1 MRFLPSPF
9 PRPSLRPSRRIT
21 AVAAAAATVGMSL
34 LAVAPA
40 HAAEHPAAG
49 PVATHRQAVTA
60 AQQRS
65 VLQYWTPE
73 RIAALTTPTS
83 GNPPA
88 GGPDGAPW
96 TTGGALPGT
105 VGRLFFTDHGEDS
118 SCTATVIRSA
128 NRSTVVT
135 AGHCVNNTDLLGENN
150 QWAANEMF
158 VPGYHDGQAP
168 YGKFVGR
175 MGVVGS
181 TWLANDQQHAQTY
194 DSYDQAFV
202 VLNTDERGRR
212 LQDAVGTAQRIGFDR
227 PGDVPSDSFGYPR
240 ASADPAREGLPEY
253 TGERLAYCSGTAR
266 EYPGTV
272 EFPEPPGLFGP
283 PCVMGGGSSGG
294 PRITGL
300 NPVTGVGT
308 VVGDNTQSAFF
319 ETDGAPCADSSHDG
333 CVRYL
338 VGPQFSTAITE
349 PLYDRA
355 QRA

>member
-1 MRFLPSPF
+1 
-9 PRPSLRPSRRIT
+9 
-21 AVAAAAATVGMSL
+21 MSL
-34 LAVAPA
+34 LTAAPA
-40 HAAEHPAAG
+40 HAAERPAAG
-49 PVATHRQAVTA
+49 PVAVHQQAVTA

-83 GNPPA
+83 GNPPTS
-88 GGPDGAPW
+88 GPDGAPW
-96 TTGGALPGT
+96 TNGGALPGT

-135 AGHCVNNTDLLGENN
+135 AGHCVNNTDLLGDNN
-150 QWAANEMF
+150 QWATKEMF
-158 VPGYHDGQAP
+158 VPGYHDGHAP

-194 DSYDQAFV
+194 DAYDQAFV
-202 VLNTDERGRR
+202 VLNPDERGQRA
-212 LQDAVGTAQRIGFDR
+212 QDAVGTAQRIGFDR
-227 PGDVPSDSFGYPR
+227 PGDVPSDSLGYPR

-283 PCVMGGGSSGG
+283 P
-294 PRITGL
+294 
-300 NPVTGVGT
+300 
-308 VVGDNTQSAFF
+308 
-319 ETDGAPCADSSHDG
+319 
-333 CVRYL
+333 
-338 VGPQFSTAITE
+338 
-349 PLYDRA
+349 
-355 QRA
+355 